1 MRDNIVNKKLLSGL
15 ALAWI
20 AATSVHAQDIVIGQ
34 SVALS
39 GPNAD
44 IGRDMRDGALAVF
57 AHANA
62 NNLLGAGRKIQLV
75 TLDNANSR
83 QRAVE
88 NTQQLLGQYGA
99 LALFGYNSA
108 TNSLDALPLVAQAE
122 TLFFAPFSGSDS
134 LRSNPQVFTIR
145 ASYQDEARKI
155 IEAKRGVGA
164 DKAVVLYYDDE
175 VGHSNFDAVSTA
187 FAALGAPKPAGVAV
201 KRGMRLDGATV
212 TALMKDSPHYVLVT
226 TQFGTVSDLLRAASQ
241 TGTPMSIAALSFVN
255 PDELS
260 ESAGDLARGTVVSQ
274 IVPSPRI
281 SNQVSIPVV
290 KDCAELLLAFSS
302 AKLNYTSLESCIAA
316 KTLVIALKRA
326 GPKPTRGAIL
336 HAMGSLSRVDLGG
349 YSLNF
354 SPTNHNGSTW
364 VELTI
369 LARGNRYLQ

>member
-1 MRDNIVNKKLLSGL
+1 MNTKLLSCL
-15 ALAWI
+15 ALAWL
-20 AATSVHAQDIVIGQ
+20 AATPAHAQDIVIGQ

-62 NNLLGAGRKIQLV
+62 SNVLGPGHKIELV

-83 QRAVE
+83 QRADE

-99 LALFGYNSA
+99 VVLFGYNSA
-108 TNSLDALPLVAQAE
+108 TNSLDALPLAAQTE
-122 TLFFAPFSGSDS
+122 TLFFAPFSGADA
-134 LRSNPQVFTIR
+134 LRAVPQVYTIR

-155 IEAKRGVGA
+155 IEAKREVGA

-175 VGHSNFDAVSTA
+175 IGHGNFEAVTAA
-187 FAALGAPKPAGVAV
+187 FAAVGVAKPTGVAV
-201 KRGMRLDGATV
+201 KRGMRLDGSTV
-212 TALMKDSPHYVLVT
+212 SALMKDSPHYVLAT
-226 TQFGTVSDLLRAASQ
+226 TQYGTVSDLLRAASQ

-260 ESAGDLARGTVVSQ
+260 ESSGELARGVVVSQ
-274 IVPSPRI
+274 IAPSPRR
-281 SNQVSIPVV
+281 SNQVSIPIV
-290 KDCAELLLAFSS
+290 KDCAELLTAYSGAS
-302 AKLNYTSLESCIAA
+302 LNYTSLESCIAA

-326 GPKPTRGAIL
+326 GAKPTRGAIL
-336 HAMGSLSRVDLGG
+336 HAMGSLGHVDLGG
-349 YSLNF
+349 YTLNY
-354 SPTNHNGSTW
+354 SPTNHNGSNW

-369 LARGNRYLQ
+369 LARGNRYMQ

>member
-1 MRDNIVNKKLLSGL
+1 MTNKLLSCL

-20 AATSVHAQDIVIGQ
+20 AATSAHAQDIVIGQ

-57 AHANA
+57 EHANA
-62 NNLLGAGRKIQLV
+62 SNLLGPGRKIQLV

-83 QRAVE
+83 QRAAE

-99 LALFGYNSA
+99 VALFGYNSA
-108 TNSLDALPLVAQAE
+108 TNSLDALPLAAQTE
-122 TLFFAPFSGSDS
+122 TLFFAPFSGADA
-134 LRSNPQVFTIR
+134 LRSNPQVYTIR

-155 IEAKRGVGA
+155 IDAKRGVGA

-175 VGHSNFDAVSTA
+175 VGHGNFDAVTAA
-187 FAALGAPKPAGVAV
+187 FAALGAPKPTGVAV
-201 KRGMRLDGATV
+201 KRGARLDGTTV

-260 ESAGDLARGTVVSQ
+260 ESSGELARGTVVSQ
-274 IVPSPRI
+274 ITPSPRI

-290 KDCAELLLAFSS
+290 KDCADLLLAFSG

-326 GPKPTRGAIL
+326 GPKPTRPAVL
-336 HAMGSLSRVDLGG
+336 HAMGTLGRVDLGG
-349 YSLNF
+349 YTLNF
-354 SPTNHNGSTW
+354 TPTNHNGSNW
-364 VELTI
+364 VDLTI